1 MSTQSQPNAEPIV
14 AALQHKLTDGEV
26 SWLTLGDALA
36 ELDLLGPHCAD
47 GRPWAE
53 FIKDVYAALGHG
65 SVSVGHLQKV
75 RRVRNFVRK
84 VLETEGM
91 PFSDSE
97 IAAAQVSALEVAERL
112 HSLDP
117 ELGKTALLD
126 CIRAR
131 KKFVDL
137 QREYDDYVE
146 RHPERLPRKQKTWL
160 KKRKSAAVLDD
171 ARLVEKIIL
180 AEPEVFVGISM
191 AVLRPFY
198 PGKFSSFLKATDFGF
213 RISGPV
219 EERTLGVEMIA
230 DLSSASKSPVAWI
243 SQLEFQSSFFDHYWA
258 FTRADA
264 ATVDGF
270 AALMSELRI
279 NRIGLLRLVG
289 DQTEV
294 VRRPSFG
301 SPVPDRRDFLKAR

>member
-1 MSTQSQPNAEPIV
+1 MAKILDS
-14 AALQHKLTDGEV
+14 LQQRLSGPGA
-26 SWLTLGDALA
+26 SWLTLGDVLA
-36 ELDLLGPHCAD
+36 QLDELGTHSAD
-47 GRPWAE
+47 GRPWTEVVREAHQQ
-53 FIKDVYAALGHG
+53 LGHG
-65 SVSVGHLQKV
+65 SVSLGHLQKV

-84 VLETEGM
+84 VLETEGR

-146 RHPERLPRKQKTWL
+146 RHPDRLPRKQTTWL
-160 KKRKSAAVLDD
+160 KKRKSTAVSDD
-171 ARLVEKIIL
+171 AALVEKIIL
-180 AEPEVFVGISM
+180 AQPEVFVGMSM
-191 AVLRPFY
+191 AVLRTFD
-198 PGKFSSFLKATDFGF
+198 PGKSSPFLKATDFGF
-213 RISGPV
+213 RISGPH
-219 EERTLGVEMIA
+219 EERTLGVEVIA
-230 DLSSASKSPVAWI
+230 DLSSTSKSPVAWI
-243 SQLEFQSSFFDHYWA
+243 AQLEFQSGFFDHYWA

-264 ATVDGF
+264 ATVGGF
-270 AALMSELRI
+270 SALMSELRI
-279 NRIGLLRLVG
+279 NRIGLLRLLG

-294 VRRPSFG
+294 VRHPSSG
-301 SPVPDRRDFLKAR
+301 SPVPDRRDFLKTK